1 VFETVY
7 YNPVILYDDIGW
19 IFQNTQVHTIYGV
32 QSFETDLLLQDL
44 TLKTISIYQLTINN
58 ARSRVQ
64 IYRSYMKVQTL
75 LANIGGVIK
84 LIMIVLGYF
93 TVVLGNNSFYN
104 KLIDELYCYS
114 GISLNNNASI
124 LDASGSK
131 LNLKLENNY
140 VMNNS
145 NLMGNHDSSKLNMSP
160 NNRKSISAS
169 HLKSFTVVDDKVVLK
184 ESFFSFLK
192 SLFCKKCLSKSSIK
206 ERDLYYTGVND
217 IQKKLD
223 IVCYFKTVQ
232 RLDHIIDTIY
242 NEVQATIVKS
252 YQKVNLARIQEYNTN
267 FKKDGEITEYFK
279 QILSKGEIVD
289 LDLKVFEILPKNKK
303 KEILHN

>member
-114 GISLNNNASI
+114 GIGPNNTSF

-145 NLMGNHDSSKLNMSP
+145 NMIANQGDSKLTLSP
-160 NNRKSISAS
+160 NRRKSVSAQN
-169 HLKSFTVVDDKVVLK
+169 LKSFNVTDDNVILR

-206 ERDLYYTGVND
+206 ERDLYYTGVSD

-242 NEVQATIVKS
+242 NEIQSSIVKS
-252 YQKVNLARIQEYNTN
+252 YQKVNLARIQEFNSN
-267 FKKDGEITEYFK
+267 FKKDAEITEYFK
-279 QILSKGEIVD
+279 QILTKGEIAD
-289 LDLKVFEILPKNKK
+289 LDLKVFEILPKHKK
-303 KEILHN
+303 KEILNN